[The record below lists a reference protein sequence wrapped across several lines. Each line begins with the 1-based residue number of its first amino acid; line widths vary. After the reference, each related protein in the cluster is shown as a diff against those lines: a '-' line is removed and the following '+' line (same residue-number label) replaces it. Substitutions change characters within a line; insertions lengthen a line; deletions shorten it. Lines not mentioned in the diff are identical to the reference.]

1 MGSVSRRVYISIRW
15 KVIIPLLA
23 VVVVGFAASSYF
35 SVFRLGREL
44 ESNAVTTARVL
55 TRAWETD
62 IAAALEARRP
72 QEIAPTL
79 DLKARLPGI
88 ERLAVLDSR
97 GHLINSHGR
106 LKDRPLPRDLAR
118 RLGPARSSDRVIGWR
133 ENSRIYHALAAVRT
147 KDGRVWGYI
156 MVDLSIAH
164 TEQRIAAA
172 RRATLAAN
180 VITIVVVVT
189 AAALAANVLV
199 HKPLQKLRETM
210 ARVASGDLA
219 ARAPSTS
226 ADELGQLEESFNRM
240 IEQIEAKNKALI
252 EAQEQLVLREKLAS
266 IGLLA
271 AGVAHEINNPLA
283 TISVAAERLAEVAGA
298 TPEQKQM
305 AERILSQ
312 CARVT
317 QTISDLLSFDRTGRF
332 DMVHFDP
339 VRLVEDAIE
348 AADAGSARIEVSAP
362 SMIPK
367 VRVDPVKMRQA
378 LANILLNAVQASR
391 PDGKVTVELARI
403 GNWLQISVS
412 DSGPGIR
419 PENLR
424 RIFDPFFTTKEEG
437 EGRGLGLAIA
447 YEIVKNHGGEV
458 AAISP
463 APGTHGPQK
472 GTMMKVRL
480 PLEGQGAVSGG

>member
-1 MGSVSRRVYISIRW
+1 VGPISGRFYISIRW
-15 KVIIPLLA
+15 KTIVPLLA

-44 ESNAVTTARVL
+44 EASTVATARVL

-62 IAAALEARRP
+62 IVRALEAGRP

-97 GHLINSHGR
+97 GRLINSHGR
-106 LKDRPLPRDLAR
+106 LKGRLLPRDLAR
-118 RLGPARSSDRVIGWR
+118 RLEPARSSDRVVGWR
-133 ENSRIYHALAAVRT
+133 EKGPIYHALAAVRT
-147 KDGRVWGYI
+147 KEGRVWGYI
-156 MVDLSIAH
+156 MLDLSIAH

-180 VITIVVVVT
+180 AITIMVVVT

-199 HKPLQKLRETM
+199 HKPLQRLRETM

-219 ARAPSTS
+219 ARAPFTS
-226 ADELGQLEESFNRM
+226 ADELGQLEQSFNKM

-252 EAQEQLVLREKLAS
+252 EAQERLVLREKLAS

-283 TISVAAERLAEVAGA
+283 TISVAAERLAEQAA
-298 TPEQKQM
+298 SPEQKQM

-317 QTISDLLSFDRTGRF
+317 QTISDLLSFDRTGTF

-339 VRLVEDAIE
+339 VRLVQDAIE
-348 AADAGSARIEVSAP
+348 AVDASSARIEVSAP
-362 SMIPK
+362 SLIPK

-378 LANILLNAVQASR
+378 LANILLNAVQASQ
-391 PDGKVTVELARI
+391 PDGKVKVELARI

-463 APGTHGPQK
+463 APGTQSAQK

-480 PLEGQGAVSGG
+480 PLEAQGAVSGG